1 MLDLAKLDVCHS
13 LRREN
18 SRRWKSTLDGL
29 RDNINQKGNAIKEQ
43 ARQFMTQQSPEVTI
57 TRRENSTGESLSLN
71 YNCGRLLC
79 SRNSKFAAILP
90 GDSAVELVLVNG
102 LNNFLNLYNA
112 ALIGRIL
119 LTWFPNPP
127 QVIAGPLS
135 TICDPYLN
143 LFRGIIPPLGGTI
156 DLSPILAFLVLNF
169 FQSSAAALPC
179 ELPSDKLKK
188 QMSVKED
195 MSQTLDPSKAQQA
208 WYKRFVLNK
217 NKE

>member
-1 MLDLAKLDVCHS
+1 MLNVARLDICS
-13 LRREN
+13 SQRKKN
-18 SRRWKSTLDGL
+18 QQRWKNLIDGL
-29 RDNINQKGNAIKEQ
+29 CDQFSQKGELIKSST
-43 ARQFMTQQSPEVTI
+43 RQYFTQNPS
-57 TRRENSTGESLSLN
+57 NSTIQDSVSLN
-71 YNCGRLLC
+71 YSRNKFICT
-79 SRNSKFAAILP
+79 RNSKFAAILP

-127 QVIAGPLS
+127 AAIAAPLA

-143 LFRGIIPPLGGTI
+143 LFRGIIPPIGGTI

-179 ELPSDKLKK
+179 ELPSEKLMK
-188 QMSVKED
+188 QQGVRESV
-195 MSQTLDPSKAQQA
+195 SQTVDPSKAQKA
-208 WYKRFVLNK
+208 WYKRFVENK
-217 NKE
+217 NQN